1 MDAVILGDRIQDLLD
16 WCQQPPS
23 IELLKELTHGTL
35 SLMHAMYGT
44 DSSQEIAWR
53 LSLDQIRGKAPLH
66 DPNVQKQLVEA
77 TRGVLQIMLQEI
89 DSGFIGTIHTAI
101 TAEILSGFIRL
112 AHSKLDESGKMG
124 KDVAA
129 VLTAA
134 IFDNT
139 IHRLGNRYGL
149 EDHDSIADVL
159 EDLEKDG
166 LLPRAQIDIARSYLN
181 FRDMALHANW
191 TKIEMAVVRSVL
203 DFTENLLSTHFS
215 WKSGSGRS

>member
-1 MDAVILGDRIQDLLD
+1 MDAVILGDRIQDFLGR
-16 WCQQPPS
+16 CQQPPS
-23 IELLKELTHGTL
+23 IELLTELAQGTL

-53 LSLDQIRGKAPLH
+53 LSLDQIRGKAPLN
-66 DPNVQKQLVEA
+66 DPNVQKQMVEA

-89 DSGFIGTIHTAI
+89 DSGLIGTIRTAI
-101 TAEILSGFIRL
+101 TAEILSDIIRL
-112 AHSKLDESGKMG
+112 AHSNLRESGEMG

-134 IFDNT
+134 AFDNT
-139 IHRLGNRYGL
+139 IRRIGNKYGM
-149 EDHDSIADVL
+149 EYHENIADVL

-166 LLPRAQIDIARSYLN
+166 LLPRAQIDIAKSYLN
-181 FRDMALHANW
+181 FRNLALHANW
-191 TKIEMAVVRSVL
+191 TKIEMAAVRNVL

-215 WKSGSGRS
+215 WQSGSGC

>member
-1 MDAVILGDRIQDLLD
+1 MDAGILGDRIQDLLGR
-16 WCQQPPS
+16 CQQPPS
-23 IELLKELTHGTL
+23 IELLSELTHSTL

-53 LSLDQIRGKAPLH
+53 LSLDQIRGKAPPH
-66 DPNVQKQLVEA
+66 DPNVQKQLMGA
-77 TRGVLQIMLQEI
+77 TRGVLQIMIQEI
-89 DSGFIGTIHTAI
+89 DSGFIGTIRTAL

-112 AHSKLDESGKMG
+112 AHSVLDESGETG

-134 IFDNT
+134 AFDNT
-139 IHRLGNRYGL
+139 IRRIGNKYGM
-149 EDHDSIADVL
+149 EDHENIADVL

-191 TKIEMAVVRSVL
+191 TKIEMAVVRNVL
-203 DFTENLLSTHFS
+203 DFTENLLSMHFS
-215 WKSGSGRS
+215 WQSGSGRS